1 MISKRFTFME
11 VYFEGY
17 YGTGTVIYSKVHK
30 SISRRMYQRLDID
43 FMEVYFEGYYGTGIR
58 RRLR

>member
-1 MISKRFTFME
+1 ME